1 MTDHEQYIASN
12 RSRDVYKPLFDSSL
26 DLIVDTMPSRAL
38 TVILNYNQ
46 SKKFA
51 LPSSKNAGKE
61 TILREARNK
70 FRAKGLSSVFLRG
83 GTPLDGDEDLPNSV
97 TQVWVSK
104 GEPYCGPPVDPSRSP
119 EPGEVRIIA
128 DKSFVDANAIKQLE
142 FIRGLTGVRLAVG
155 MPDLHPGNRFPIGL
169 YLSSPS

>member
-1 MTDHEQYIASN
+1 
-12 RSRDVYKPLFDSSL
+12 
-26 DLIVDTMPSRAL
+26 MPSRAL

-83 GTPLDGDEDLPNSV
+83 GTQLDGDEDLPISV

-104 GEPYCGPPVDPSRSP
+104 GEPYCGPSVDPSRSP

-128 DKSFVDANAIKQLE
+128 DKSFVDA
-142 FIRGLTGVRLAVG
+142 LTGVRLAVG